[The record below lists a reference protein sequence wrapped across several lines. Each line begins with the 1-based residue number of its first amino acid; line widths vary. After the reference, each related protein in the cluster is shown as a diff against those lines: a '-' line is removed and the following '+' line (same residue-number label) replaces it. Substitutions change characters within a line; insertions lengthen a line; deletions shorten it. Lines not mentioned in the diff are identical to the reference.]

1 MDARDLCP
9 GSAPFRVDQTAALKG
24 SIRFPSLTSDM
35 PTQVKVIVVGAG
47 SRGQTYSEFALLHPL
62 RVKVVGVADPNVFA
76 CKKLQE
82 LHGIADQHVFDDW
95 HGVAQREKFADA
107 VFICT
112 PDRLH
117 KEPAV
122 ELARQGYHILLE
134 KPMAVTSRDCSEI
147 VAACIENH
155 VMLTVCHVLRYD
167 PTIHKIKELI
177 DSGAIGDLVHIQ
189 HLEPGHVRWPVS
201 VLCPSSVP
209 DIETVTEAL
218 RRGPYG
224 RCVYSCD
231 NDVCTNQVVNM
242 EFAGGLT
249 AAFTMVAFTEEVCRR
264 KTTIHGSKGELS
276 YDGHRLSVFDFL
288 TQTRTE
294 HTVDIQVLG
303 NFASHGHG
311 VADYHLVDAF
321 VSAVANNDSSLI
333 RSGPEETL
341 ASHRLVFEAEQS
353 RREHRVI
360 FCGMDQEDQGPKQE
374 VMKQPHSQ
382 SPENV

>member
-311 VADYHLVDAF
+311 VADYYLVDAF